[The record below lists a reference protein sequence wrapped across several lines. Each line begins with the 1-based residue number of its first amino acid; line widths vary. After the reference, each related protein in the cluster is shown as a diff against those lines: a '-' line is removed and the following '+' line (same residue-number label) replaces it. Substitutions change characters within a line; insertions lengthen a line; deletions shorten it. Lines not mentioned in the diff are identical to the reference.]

1 MKAEVVDQIETLA
14 KFAAETLNGGNFD
27 DKNYYAYETRL
38 AWKNMIRKLIIEI
51 QKEDINMGI
60 DGIGL

>member
-1 MKAEVVDQIETLA
+1 MEAEYIDQIEELA
-14 KFAAETLNGGNFD
+14 KFAAETLNGVNFD

-38 AWKNMIRKLIIEI
+38 AWKNIIRKLIIEM
-51 QKEDINMGI
+51 QKEDTKMGI